1 MNGSYSMATVIGF
14 IAILLWGGLAILS
27 KQAGDFPPFQL
38 LALCFSIAFIF
49 MLLKWLILGQSIL
62 KLIKQPILAWC
73 LGCSGLFLYH
83 ASYFLALAHAP
94 VLEVSLIAYLWPLLI
109 ILFSAI
115 LPGEQLYVKHIIGAV
130 ISLIGCWILLGGGD
144 SQFNIEYL
152 TGYLFA
158 AACSVIWA
166 SYSVASRLVKQ
177 VPTDAVGLF
186 CGVCA
191 LLGWICHLSLETTY
205 WPASNSQ
212 WLAVVGLG
220 LGPLGLAFFAW
231 DYGVKRGDIQLL
243 GVLSYAAPLIS
254 TALLIMFTNIQATS
268 AILIACTA
276 IVLGALIASIKWPS
290 IVRH

>member
-1 MNGSYSMATVIGF
+1 M
-14 IAILLWGGLAILS
+14 
-27 KQAGDFPPFQL
+27 
-38 LALCFSIAFIF
+38 
-49 MLLKWLILGQSIL
+49 
-62 KLIKQPILAWC
+62 
-73 LGCSGLFLYH
+73 FLYH

-109 ILFSAI
+109 ILFSAL

-191 LLGWICHLSLETTY
+191 LLGWICHFSLETSY

-254 TALLIMFTNIQATS
+254 TALLIMFTNIQANNTIS
-268 AILIACTA
+268 IACTA
-276 IVLGALIASIKWPS
+276 IVLGALIAGLRKDSVIFKLKAKS
-290 IVRH
+290 